1 MQTPAKSDVNYSC
14 ALRNGCGV
22 SSLTI
27 GSLFLLSQVHASVFS
42 VRWFS
47 AVSTMNRVVK
57 MSLFN
62 AILWCLKRQFHSW
75 LLKLKEAQNGHCFSK
90 LRAECFLS

>member
-1 MQTPAKSDVNYSC
+1 MQTPANSDVNYSC
-14 ALRNGCGV
+14 ALRNGCV

-27 GSLFLLSQVHASVFS
+27 GSLFLLSPVHASVFS

-47 AVSTMNRVVK
+47 AVSTMNCVVQ

-62 AILWCLKRQFHSW
+62 AILWCL
-75 LLKLKEAQNGHCFSK
+75 
-90 LRAECFLS
+90 